1 MDMKNHTHGA
11 VLLSSLLLAA
21 TIPTA
26 MAQSLTDNVR
36 TGTIIQSVDDNGTV
50 TFSDQPTD
58 DPDAVIVETQQINVS
73 DPVPAAADANDNAA
87 RNAVTADAIAGAPD
101 TAEEAAPTVDIELV
115 SIASPLPDATVMIR
129 PEPLLVNVET
139 SPASL
144 EESGLIA
151 EVHVDGVLAASG
163 TESSLPIMFPDRGT
177 HTLQVLLIDED
188 GQRQAASEIQEVH
201 IQQGFVGKGS

>member
-58 DPDAVIVETQQINVS
+58 DPNAFIVETQQINVADS
-73 DPVPAAADANDNAA
+73 VPAAVDANNNAA
-87 RNAVTADAIAGAPD
+87 QNAVTADAIAGVPN
-101 TAEEAAPTVDIELV
+101 TPVVAAPTVEIELV
-115 SIASPLPDATVMIR
+115 AIVSPLPDATVMVR
-129 PEPLLVNVET
+129 PEPLLVSVET
-139 SPASL
+139 SPVSL
-144 EESGLIA
+144 AESGLIA
-151 EVHVDGVLAASG
+151 EVHVDGVLAVSG
-163 TESSLPIMFPDRGT
+163 TEPSLPIRFPDRGT

-188 GQRQAASEIQEVH
+188 GERKAASEIQEVH